1 MERNNES
8 GFSIKKASI
17 IGAAALVAGLGYM
30 FWPAPE
36 QAKQAAGAVKGAAL
50 ADVIV
55 PEALSQN
62 AQIGERAY
70 AANCAS
76 CHGANAAG
84 QDGIA
89 PPLVHVIYEPNHHG
103 DESFQRA
110 AAVGVQSHHWRFG
123 NMPAVDGITR
133 GDVTMIIAYIREL
146 QSANG
151 IN

>member
-1 MERNNES
+1 M
-8 GFSIKKASI
+8 KTASI
-17 IGAAALVAGLGYM
+17 IGAAALVAGLGYL
-30 FWPAPE
+30 FWPVAE
-36 QAKQAAGAVKGAAL
+36 QTPQPAGTVMGNAL
-50 ADVIV
+50 AEVIV
-55 PEALSQN
+55 PEVFSEN
-62 AQIGERAY
+62 AQIGARAY
-70 AANCAS
+70 TANCAV
-76 CHGANAAG
+76 CHGDNAAG

-123 NMPAVDGITR
+123 NMPPVEGITR